1 VFIYN
6 NSDFYKS
13 KLDLPFLE
21 NFMQI
26 EMFWK
31 KKKNISQTENKNIKI
46 NENIGEEKELKNVKT
61 CIYQNK
67 IILINEN
74 IDVFE
79 FNPKN
84 HDLFKIK
91 V

>member
-1 VFIYN
+1 
-6 NSDFYKS
+6 
-13 KLDLPFLE
+13 
-21 NFMQI
+21 MQI